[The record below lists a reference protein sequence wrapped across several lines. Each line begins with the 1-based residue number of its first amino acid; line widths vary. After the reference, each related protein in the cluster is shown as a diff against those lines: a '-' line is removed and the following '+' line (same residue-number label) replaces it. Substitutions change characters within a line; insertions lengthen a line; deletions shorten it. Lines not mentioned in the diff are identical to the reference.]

1 LVSLPSA
8 AQVRNNEAKSRFEID
23 VPNGVLGDVG
33 FAEYRLIDDRIVF
46 IHTLVP
52 NAETNRG
59 FGSALAE
66 VGLSYARQHGLRVVP
81 QCPFFAAYIARHP
94 EHQDLVAAD
103 VSAAR
108 PSCVSLAA

>member
-1 LVSLPSA
+1 MSVPSA

-23 VPNGVLGDVG
+23 VPGDVG

-52 NAETNRG
+52 NAESNRG

-66 VGLSYARQHGLRVVP
+66 AGLAYARQHGLRVVP

-94 EHQDLVAAD
+94 EHQDLVD
-103 VSAAR
+103 T
-108 PSCVSLAA
+108 P